1 MINKLRSLDDL
12 AVARIL
18 SNDSWIWQDD
28 MITFPDD
35 GFYDIDESHPI
46 CGEFPEDSVIA
57 PRGIWND

>member
-1 MINKLRSLDDL
+1 MTNKLRSLDDI

-18 SNDSWIWQDD
+18 SDDSWIWQDD

-46 CGEFPEDSVIA
+46 CGEFAEE
-57 PRGIWND
+57 